1 VSARRDAALT
11 TLRRLGFEVDADA
24 DLSEAQLDPVLDGP
38 EAGALAEALGEVGGA
53 GAARALARRAAGDVQ
68 GTLRRTLRRALFRLQ
83 QRGVPVPAEEV
94 QPVRVSVGG
103 PELEGLV
110 TAFDGNGDRLIWLAK
125 PQAGGGTL
133 LLAAEVNEPDGLR
146 DVRLAEVTRKDLRAL
161 RDRVQKQSGLRLV
174 PAPWAV
180 LDALIVEGHERAA
193 SASAGAGSAGAGPD
207 RSRDYLRLRPDL
219 VHVPPIPPA
228 EPRSALAAPPSD
240 DERPQLLAGSGDLL
254 TLPELRTWWPRAE
267 AAAPFVEEIGALH
280 DSPIVLNRMQQ
291 EDRLQTVL
299 VRAAAALYPP
309 QVVARR
315 LEGTAYVLAET
326 GRLSAARSALAAA
339 GALRAGAGVDEVPL
353 LRALVHQG
361 LGTILA
367 SDQAR
372 RQEERRGSLVLT
384 PGEALTDPASS
395 RRGHT
400 RG

>member
-1 VSARRDAALT
+1 MSARRDAALT
-11 TLRRLGFEVDADA
+11 TLRRLGLDVDAA
-24 DLSEAQLDPVLDGP
+24 AATELSEAQVDPLLDGP
-38 EAGALAEALGEVGGA
+38 DAAGFAAALGEIGGA

-68 GTLRRTLRRALFRLQ
+68 GSLRKTLRRALFRLQ
-83 QRGVPVPAEEV
+83 QRGVPVPADEAR
-94 QPVRVSVGG
+94 PVRVAVGG

-110 TAFDGNGDRLIWLAK
+110 SAFDGNGDRLVWLAK

-146 DVRLAEVTRKDLRAL
+146 DVRLAEVTRKDMRAL
-161 RDRVQKQSGLRLV
+161 RERVQKQSGLRLV
-174 PAPWAV
+174 PAPWDV
-180 LDALIVEGHERAA
+180 VDALIVEGHARAA
-193 SASAGAGSAGAGPD
+193 TGSGSAGSGPD

-219 VHVPPIPPA
+219 VHAPPIPPA
-228 EPRSALAAPPSD
+228 EPRSALAAPPAD
-240 DERPQLLAGSGDLL
+240 DERPALVASSGELL
-254 TLPELRTWWPRAE
+254 TLPELRTWWPRPDAV
-267 AAAPFVEEIGALH
+267 APFVEEITALH
-280 DSPIVLNRMQQ
+280 ESPIVLNRMQQ
-291 EDRLQTVL
+291 EDRLQAVL
-299 VRAAAALYPP
+299 VRAAATLYPP

-326 GRLSAARSALAAA
+326 GRVAAARSALAAA
-339 GALRAGAGVDEVPL
+339 GALRAGAGADEVPL

-367 SDQAR
+367 SEQTR

-395 RRGHT
+395 RRGRT